1 MKCSRL
7 AKVKKI
13 EENIIKNVRNL
24 FRLKKENK
32 TNENRILHLLE

>member
-7 AKVKKI
+7 EKVKKI

-24 FRLKKENK
+24 FRPKKENK
-32 TNENRILHLLE
+32 TNENRILYLLE